1 MASLSSKVKQY
12 CANNGVA
19 SVDFMTDVL
28 LQDDSNGQGP
38 YIKEWNISSVA
49 KPTDEQLNAVD
60 SAADLEER
68 QNAVRNEEGFTG
80 NPASTDTFFGI
91 VLGNTFDIGKPTDAT
106 VGAASLSTDFFV
118 KNAQT
123 LTTLS
128 MAGSTNGAMV
138 GPVTISGTITIP
150 SGSTF
155 VIL

>member
-38 YIKEWNISSVA
+38 YIKEWNISSVT

-68 QNAVRNEEGFTG
+68 QNAVRATRKAAYG
-80 NPASTDTFFGI
+80 D
-91 VLGNTFDIGKPTDAT
+91 LGNQLDMQYHDSVDGTSTWKDHVAKVKTDNPIPTE
-106 VGAASLSTDFFV
+106 
-118 KNAQT
+118 
-123 LTTLS
+123 
-128 MAGSTNGAMV
+128 
-138 GPVTISGTITIP
+138 
-150 SGSTF
+150 
-155 VIL
+155 

>member
-19 SVDFMTDVL
+19 EVDFMTDVL

-68 QNAVRNEEGFTG
+68 QNAVRSTRRSAYGDLGSQLDMQYWDNVNGTTTWKDHVAKVKTD
-80 NPASTDTFFGI
+80 NPI
-91 VLGNTFDIGKPTDAT
+91 PTE
-106 VGAASLSTDFFV
+106 
-118 KNAQT
+118 
-123 LTTLS
+123 
-128 MAGSTNGAMV
+128 
-138 GPVTISGTITIP
+138 
-150 SGSTF
+150 
-155 VIL
+155 